1 LKLSAI
7 SLPAM
12 QNLSGAVT
20 VVQAELSSFR
30 REPADWRVQPAVL

>member
-1 LKLSAI
+1 MRALADMQILSA
-7 SLPAM
+7 AE
-12 QNLSGAVT
+12 T